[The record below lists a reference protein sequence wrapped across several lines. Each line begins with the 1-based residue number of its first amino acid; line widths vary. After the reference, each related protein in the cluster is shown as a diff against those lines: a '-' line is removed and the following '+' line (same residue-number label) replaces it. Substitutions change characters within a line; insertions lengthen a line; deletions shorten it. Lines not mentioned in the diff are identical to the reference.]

1 MVSFSVTEIQEAFVV
16 FDQNRDGEITKEEL
30 GAVLYA
36 LGQRP
41 TVTEVQALIRSVDL
55 DSMYLS
61 FYYFCIDLKT
71 RKTSVKVNG
80 CFGKWAF

>member
-1 MVSFSVTEIQEAFVV
+1 M

-55 DSMYLS
+55 DSKYRFFCYFPTI
-61 FYYFCIDLKT
+61 FYRISSGRSRVFFFFKILDPSEKT
-71 RKTSVKVNG
+71 KTI
-80 CFGKWAF
+80 

>member
-1 MVSFSVTEIQEAFVV
+1 MV

-55 DSMYLS
+55 DSKHL
-61 FYYFCIDLKT
+61 CINDLNWFQ
-71 RKTSVKVNG
+71 SVY
-80 CFGKWAF
+80 

>member
-1 MVSFSVTEIQEAFVV
+1 M

-55 DSMYLS
+55 DSRLTVVINRRILS
-61 FYYFCIDLKT
+61 YADKLC
-71 RKTSVKVNG
+71 RQ
-80 CFGKWAF
+80 FGPRSGPTERRA